1 MRAAVTLL
9 TIATVAVLAVCWD
22 LARTTIIRPRDW
34 SEDWPGRLTHRINE
48 DRP

>member
-9 TIATVAVLAVCWD
+9 TIATVAVLIVCWD
-22 LARTTIIRPRDW
+22 LARTTIIRPSDW
-34 SEDWPGRLTHRINE
+34 SQDWPTRLTHRINE